1 MAQVLGGFYGLRLL
15 HHFPNYRNQGW
26 FVDGIPWVHQRLSFK
41 KMAWA
46 PTLITVAAIHL
57 ETLVINAVVTWKQTF
72 VQIAQG
78 SLSLGRLPLRI
89 ITTQI
94 QTLIILAL
102 RIHDDVYKKTLF
114 AYAAIKKKDEKRLR
128 FTDFLGPT
136 EVEPTSHKP
145 TWALAR
151 AWACVGLGH
160 LSAPPLRS
168 PAIKLRTSFTT
179 HCTLSSLKEH
189 FLLPSTGE

>member
-1 MAQVLGGFYGLRLL
+1 MV
-15 HHFPNYRNQGW
+15 
-26 FVDGIPWVHQRLSFK
+26 IPSVHQRLNYK
-41 KMAWA
+41 KIARA
-46 PTLITVAAIHL
+46 PTLITVAAIHFGN
-57 ETLVINAVVTWKQTF
+57 VGHQ
-72 VQIAQG
+72 
-78 SLSLGRLPLRI
+78 LSRHLKTKICSNCPRQLALGRLPLRI

-145 TWALAR
+145 T
-151 AWACVGLGH
+151 
-160 LSAPPLRS
+160 
-168 PAIKLRTSFTT
+168 
-179 HCTLSSLKEH
+179 
-189 FLLPSTGE
+189 